1 MIFTPSPQP
10 VAAQLADFQ
19 VSNDGV
25 GGNVPHR

>member
-19 VSNDGV
+19 VLDGV